1 MKSQFDPDKHRRRSI
16 RLPGYDYTRPAAYF
30 VTVCTR
36 NRECLFGDVVD
47 GEMRLNE
54 LGETVRACWHEIP
67 DHFPHVGLDEFVI
80 MPNHVHGILVIVET
94 NVVGARHV
102 GARHAVPLRQ
112 TQRTEQFGKPLAG
125 SIPTIIRSFKSAV
138 TKRINDLRG
147 TAGIT
152 VWQRNYY
159 EHVIRDEESLNRIRQ
174 YIIENPRRWHLDREN
189 PDRMVEDTLLHE
201 RRQGEQ

>member
-1 MKSQFDPDKHRRRSI
+1 MKSQFDPDKHHRRSI
-16 RLPGYDYTRPAAYF
+16 RLPGYDYTQAGAYF
-30 VTVCTR
+30 VTVCTW

-54 LGETVRACWHEIP
+54 LGEIVRACWHEIP
-67 DHFPHVGLDEFVI
+67 DHFPHVGSDEFVI

-94 NVVGARHV
+94 NVVGARH
-102 GARHAVPLRQ
+102 AVPLQ
-112 TQRTEQFGKPLAG
+112 NQCTEQFGKPLAG

-147 TAGIT
+147 TPGVS

-174 YIIENPRRWHLDREN
+174 YIVENPRRWHLDREN

-201 RRQGEQ
+201 RRQGEK